1 MKQIIMALMVTCL
14 SSCFQQ
20 YYKTNTTSKIEAVMF
35 EQFQKQNK
43 VFIVHTPEGP
53 FLLREIKLD
62 KDVLTGEKT
71 PLNSNYERYLNPDTT
86 GANRYPKKEKDIAL
100 SEVHIYTNSSF
111 DGKTEVNL
119 AMNQIFRLDVYDKDM
134 KAIRGSRALSIVGI
148 CTPVI
153 AVVALGAIAASEFE
167 SNPITINLH

>member
-153 AVVALGAIAASEFE
+153 AVVALGAI
-167 SNPITINLH
+167 